1 MANVR
6 VFVWEHLDSIFPFIS
21 KESEFQRAL
30 GYSLIL
36 MFIEKAFKVPLE
48 AYEMEIIDK
57 KHKKVSKTLASYL
70 YDLVVDGMFTLLAL
84 APVLYGYL
92 RVVEI
97 GGESYYLSLQIF
109 VFAITAIYAQI
120 YPYANIFFNKF
131 KDISDPELSIQIKN
145 LALKT
150 HFPANEIRIKV
161 SGEYDFHGAEYHG
174 IGNKHFI
181 GIYESLLGKLT
192 IK

>member
-6 VFVWEHLDSIFPFIS
+6 VFVWQYLDAIFPFIN
-21 KESEFQRAL
+21 KDSEFQRAL

-36 MFIEKAFKVPLE
+36 MFIEKAFMVPLE

-70 YDLVVDGMFTLLAL
+70 YDLVVDGILTLLAL

-97 GGESYYLSLQIF
+97 GGESYYLFLQIF
-109 VFAITAIYAQI
+109 VFVVTIIYAQI
-120 YPYANIFFNKF
+120 YPYAIIFFNNF
-131 KDISDPELSIQIKN
+131 KDISDP
-145 LALKT
+145 
-150 HFPANEIRIKV
+150 
-161 SGEYDFHGAEYHG
+161 
-174 IGNKHFI
+174 
-181 GIYESLLGKLT
+181 
-192 IK
+192 